1 MFCLYLS
8 ILSILS
14 ILSLQ
19 RTVCLTCKQQCLCQR
34 KHGTTAQSFAAMCS
48 DINLLW
54 DDNVRGQIRTMYF
67 RKNILCKWHLL
78 CTVWVML
85 HPLAE
90 ASIDNF
96 TACFAQDSLTI
107 DDYSSKKWKYQALRH
122 GMNHTTRPISA
133 TTNDLQES
141 TRVINSATRRNRRP
155 GDYYSCRS
163 AYKLVEDRVQH
174 CRIAKF
180 FGSMSCGIGAPYR
193 QNVIKMSYLE
203 MVQEFRMSEKRT
215 SKVSPRAFS
224 TSTKLSWGY
233 KWLHGYVASL

>member
-107 DDYSSKKWKYQALRH
+107 DDYSSKKMK
-122 GMNHTTRPISA
+122 ISGA
-133 TTNDLQES
+133 PTWNESHNSSDQCNNKWS

-203 MVQEFRMSEKRT
+203 MVQEFRMSKKRT